1 MELFKEKWTN
11 PVTVVTIGATKEE
24 GGTRTSVVKVGG
36 ETTLPFYFFEG
47 DMPHLPVIAME
58 VLDKPI
64 PDSPA
69 PLQEAFQDVWSDPGA
84 WAKKCVQ
91 QFGAE
96 MICLRLLSAHPDEG
110 NTGPKEARE
119 AVRKILNAVGVPLI
133 VKGPGVADKDNEV
146 LPAVSE
152 EAHGEKIILGSAVQ
166 DNYKTLVASAM
177 ADGHCIIGESPI
189 DINIAK
195 QVNILLTDMG
205 FPADRIVMDPTT
217 GGLGYGLE
225 YSFSIMERAR
235 IAALGGDKVLGCPF
249 LSFIGLESWR
259 AKEAK
264 ADNPV
269 WGDLSHRGPLWE
281 AVGAMTFLQAGA
293 DLLVMRH
300 PHAVALA
307 RKAIEEMVSSR
318 AKVATQA

>member
-1 MELFKEKWTN
+1 MELYKEKWTN

-36 ETTLPFYFFEG
+36 QSTLPFYFFEG
-47 DMPHLPVIAME
+47 DMPNLPVIAME

-64 PDSPA
+64 PDPPA
-69 PLQEAFQDVWSDPGA
+69 PLQEAFGDVWNDPGA
-84 WAKKCVQ
+84 WAKKCVEQ
-91 QFGAE
+91 YGAQ
-96 MICLRLLSAHPDEG
+96 MISLRLLSAHPDEG
-110 NTGPKEARE
+110 NTGPMEAKA
-119 AVRKILNAVGVPLI
+119 AVRKVLNAVGVPLI

-146 LPAVSE
+146 LPAASE
-152 EAHGEKIILGSAVQ
+152 EAHGERILIGSAVQ
-166 DNYKTLVASAM
+166 DNYKTLVASAT

-225 YSFSIMERAR
+225 YSYSIMERAR
-235 IAALGGDKVLGCPF
+235 LAALGGDKVLGCPF
-249 LSFIGLESWR
+249 LSFIGQESWR

-264 ADNPV
+264 ADNPL
-269 WGDLSHRGPLWE
+269 WGPLQKRGPLWE
-281 AVGAMTFLQAGA
+281 AVGAMAFLQAGA
-293 DLLVMRH
+293 DILVMRH
-300 PHAVALA
+300 PQAVSLV
-307 RKAIEEMVSSR
+307 RKALDELASAR
-318 AKVATQA
+318 AKVAT